1 MGIINLFLTRKN
13 VFFLAIL
20 LLFCFLQDLVVRL
33 FWNTLVSL
41 SIGDSIILRFFCFF
55 LQKLHWLWY
64 LKIFLC
70 VICWRYFLFFIIVW
84 YRLFSSD
91 LVCGLWEI
99 KFKNYFGLQPWISEN
114 YVFFFFINC
123 KVSMLFNGN
132 LSDSL
137 SPHCSLLLA
146 ILFLYKQMFCL
157 LFNNWN
163 AVLGVDQS

>member
-33 FWNTLVSL
+33 FWNTVVSL
-41 SIGDSIILRFFCFF
+41 SIGDSIIPRFLFF

-114 YVFFFFINC
+114 YVLFFLLTVKYPCYLMEICLTPWALIVHSCLPYYFYINKC
-123 KVSMLFNGN
+123 FVCYLTIEMLCG
-132 LSDSL
+132 
-137 SPHCSLLLA
+137 
-146 ILFLYKQMFCL
+146 
-157 LFNNWN
+157 
-163 AVLGVDQS
+163 G